1 MCGRF
6 TLQTPAKTLVK
17 QFQVT
22 ETPTVEARYNIAPTQ
37 AILAVHETPDGREMK
52 LLKWGLVPSWAKDAS
67 MGARL
72 INARSET
79 VAEKPAFRDAFKR
92 RRCLIPSD
100 GFYEWQRTEGKK
112 QPFFF
117 QLKDGQ
123 PFVFAGL
130 WDRWTGDDGKVI
142 ESCTIL
148 TTAANELL
156 VPVHDRMPVILH
168 EEDYELWLGEDVR
181 KQDLLTDLLQPFPAS
196 EMISYPVG
204 TRVNSPQNQGEDL
217 ISQLPLNSA

>member
-6 TLQTPAKTLVK
+6 ALRTEAKSLAK

-22 ETPTVEARYNIAPTQ
+22 EAPTIEARYNIAPTQ
-37 AILAVHETPDGREMK
+37 SILAVKATPDGREMNWF
-52 LLKWGLVPSWAKDAS
+52 KWGLVPSWAKDAS

-79 VAEKPAFRDAFKR
+79 VTEKPAFRDAFKR

-100 GFYEWQRTEGKK
+100 GFFEWQRIGSKK

-117 QLKDGQ
+117 HLKDGQ
-123 PFVFAGL
+123 PFGFAGL
-130 WDRWTGDDGKVI
+130 WDSWTGEDGKII

-148 TTAANELL
+148 TTTANEVLA
-156 VPVHDRMPVILH
+156 PVHDRMPVIVH
-168 EEDYELWLGEDVR
+168 VEDYELWLDEDMR
-181 KQDLLTDLLQPFPAS
+181 TQKLLKDLLQPYPAD
-196 EMISYPVG
+196 EITSYPVS
-204 TRVNSPQNQGEDL
+204 TLVNNIRRQGADL
-217 ISQLPLNSA
+217 IEQLPLNSA